1 MDGTH
6 NIPGYISL
14 LRWTW
19 SELCPFL
26 RIYAEQNFIIAQSII
41 NYELHGL
48 TLIAFIERKK
58 KREKIL
64 KVRLHVNSFSIIFL
78 SMQWNS
84 QNKLRYT
91 ITFNFF
97 LTCVQRIT
105 TYVTNLIFLFYTM

>member
-41 NYELHGL
+41 NYELHLDINCFYRKNSKERENIEGKIACQ
-48 TLIAFIERKK
+48 IAF
-58 KREKIL
+58 
-64 KVRLHVNSFSIIFL
+64 
-78 SMQWNS
+78 Q
-84 QNKLRYT
+84 
-91 ITFNFF
+91 
-97 LTCVQRIT
+97 
-105 TYVTNLIFLFYTM
+105 

>member
-41 NYELHGL
+41 NYELHL
-48 TLIAFIERKK
+48 DINCFYRKKK

-64 KVRLHVNSFSIIFL
+64 KVRLHVNSLSIIFL
-78 SMQWNS
+78 FMQWNS